1 MEWAIN
7 SQRAAPARDYW
18 QSLPAQ
24 QKAKGKG
31 AELWEF
37 KSGQDRFLGDFR
49 PEGRFVIAHA
59 LRKKGDNLPEPD
71 IEKAVRILEENDLRE
86 KGRLL

>member
-1 MEWAIN
+1 MALFRRFAEEGKIFD
-7 SQRAAPARDYW
+7 RTKFKK
-18 QSLPAQ
+18 LG